1 MLKIAGTFTFEMD
14 NKEYLESHPEYRS
27 LFPTQEM
34 YEDFVRFMD
43 LDEDGR
49 RVYFEEHKAR
59 LDVMSPE
66 ERKQDWDN
74 LVKGTE
80 LLIEFAKVEIPKL
93 AYEKKMIEA
102 SKKQNKVTWDDIR
115 KKLNNIASL

>member
-1 MLKIAGTFTFEMD
+1 MD

-27 LFPTQEM
+27 LFPTQDM